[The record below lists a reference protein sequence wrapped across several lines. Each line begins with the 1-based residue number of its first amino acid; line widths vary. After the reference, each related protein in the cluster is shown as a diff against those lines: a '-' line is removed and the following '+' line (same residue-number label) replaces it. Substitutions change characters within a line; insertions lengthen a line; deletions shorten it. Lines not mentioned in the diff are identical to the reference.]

1 MTENNTTDQANPE
14 AEVMNVVN
22 SIADNN
28 RAKAIDAIQDLLY
41 AKSSEA
47 IGQYKQTVAN
57 TYFDEPVA
65 DTPEEPSNE
74 TDNGND

>member
-1 MTENNTTDQANPE
+1 MSENNIDQTNPE
-14 AEVMNVVN
+14 SEVVDVVGA
-22 SIADNN
+22 IRDNQ

-57 TYFDEPVA
+57 TFFDEPIE
-65 DTPEEPSNE
+65 TEEPSNE

>member
-1 MTENNTTDQANPE
+1 MTENNTTDQVNPE
-14 AEVMNVVN
+14 SEVMDVVN

-57 TYFDEPVA
+57 TFFDEPVA
-65 DTPEEPSNE
+65 DKPEEPSNE
-74 TDNGND
+74 TDNGNN

>member
-1 MTENNTTDQANPE
+1 MD
-14 AEVMNVVN
+14 VVN

-57 TYFDEPVA
+57 TFFDEPVA
-65 DTPEEPSNE
+65 DKPEEPSNE

>member
-57 TYFDEPVA
+57 TYFDEPVE
-65 DTPEEPSNE
+65 DLSLIHI
-74 TDNGND
+74 

>member
-1 MTENNTTDQANPE
+1 MTENNTTDQVNPE
-14 AEVMNVVN
+14 AEVMDVVN

-47 IGQYKQTVAN
+47 IGQKPYCVTN
-57 TYFDEPVA
+57 TLE
-65 DTPEEPSNE
+65 
-74 TDNGND
+74 

>member
-1 MTENNTTDQANPE
+1 MTENNTTDQVNPE
-14 AEVMNVVN
+14 AEVMDVVN

-57 TYFDEPVA
+57 TFFDEPVA
-65 DTPEEPSNE
+65 DKPEEPSNE

>member
-57 TYFDEPVA
+57 TYFDEPVE

>member
-1 MTENNTTDQANPE
+1 MTENNTTDQVNPE
-14 AEVMNVVN
+14 SEVMDVVN

-57 TYFDEPVA
+57 TFFDEPIE
-65 DTPEEPSNE
+65 TEEPSNE

>member
-1 MTENNTTDQANPE
+1 MTENNTTDQVNPE
-14 AEVMNVVN
+14 SEVMDVVN